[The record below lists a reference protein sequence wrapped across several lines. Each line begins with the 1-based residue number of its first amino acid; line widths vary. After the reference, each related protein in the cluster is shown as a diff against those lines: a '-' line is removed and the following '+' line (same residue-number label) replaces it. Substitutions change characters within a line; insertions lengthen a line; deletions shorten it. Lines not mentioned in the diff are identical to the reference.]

1 MNNFKE
7 TFYNWCMDNL
17 PYKIM
22 YRYTYIDNIHKMW
35 LPRWGYSRKQ
45 LNDAEARAIEL
56 IKTIEFE

>member
-1 MNNFKE
+1 MEK
-7 TFYNWCMDNL
+7 L

-22 YRYTYIDNIHKMW
+22 YHHRYIDSQHKMW

-56 IKTIEFE
+56 MKTFEFE